1 MVASSYQLPGAPQP
15 AGRLIEASVALW
27 LASWRACLPAAL
39 LYGLA
44 SLLPAL
50 TVSGLGAKL
59 GNALLGLGFDQW
71 LPWLPRGVGLDP
83 SDLFDEARAWMSA
96 PRTWIA
102 LSLALIGSLAAL
114 SLIIHR
120 QLGIA
125 QGLTR
130 PWRAAMRDS
139 MRRLPAGL
147 GAWLIYC
154 LILLL
159 LTAPLGWLTWIVFRA
174 VMSVDLLGLL
184 AWLAIFLAGS
194 ALLSI
199 PLGWASVAYGFA
211 PFASAADDVGPLAA
225 QGRSRRRV
233 RGHWVHAA
241 VVLSLPMLMYLG
253 VASLFSSATL
263 LLCGGAAYVSG
274 GWVALFSGTWL
285 VWSQALAFVP
295 TAIGL
300 PLATA
305 GGVVAWHDL
314 ELRWRESCRSD

>member
-1 MVASSYQLPGAPQP
+1 MVAGPPNFRLPDSPQP

-39 LYGLA
+39 IYGLA

-50 TVSGLGAKL
+50 TFSGLGSKL

-83 SDLFDEARAWMSA
+83 ADLIDEAWAWMSA
-96 PRTWIA
+96 PRTWI
-102 LSLALIGSLAAL
+102 LLGLALIGSFAAL

-120 QLGIA
+120 QHGIA
-125 QGLTR
+125 QGLAT
-130 PWRAAMRDS
+130 PWRDAI
-139 MRRLPAGL
+139 RRLPAGV
-147 GAWLIYC
+147 GAWLIYA
-154 LILLL
+154 LILCV
-159 LTAPLGWLTWIVFRA
+159 LTIPLAWLTWVVFRA
-174 VMSVDLLGLL
+174 VMSVDLIGLL

-194 ALLSI
+194 VLLSI
-199 PLGWASVAYGFA
+199 PLAWASVAYGFA
-211 PFASAADDVGPLAA
+211 PFAAVADRMGPLAT
-225 QGRSRRRV
+225 QRRSHGRV

-241 VVLSLPMLMYLG
+241 LVLSLPMLMYLG
-253 VASLFSSATL
+253 VASLFSSAAL
-263 LLCGGAAYVSG
+263 FLCAGAAYASG
-274 GWVALFSGTWL
+274 GWVALFSVTWL
-285 VWSQALAFVP
+285 AWSQALAFVP

-314 ELRWRESCRSD
+314 SLRWRESRGSD